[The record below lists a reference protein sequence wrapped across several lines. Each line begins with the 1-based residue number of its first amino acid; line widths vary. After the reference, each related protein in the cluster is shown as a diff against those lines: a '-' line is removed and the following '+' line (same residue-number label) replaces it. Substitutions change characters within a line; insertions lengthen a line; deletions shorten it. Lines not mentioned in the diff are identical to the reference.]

1 MYYLFLVIIIIVAI
15 LMLLI
20 VLVQNSKGGG
30 LASEFSSANQYGG
43 VVQTNKYL
51 EKATW
56 ILAVAI
62 VSLSILASLTIPKQQ
77 KEEGASIVQEQVN
90 NQVDYSSSI
99 PTITDQT
106 QNPTQQK
113 NTTEGN
119 ENK

>member
-1 MYYLFLVIIIIVAI
+1 MYYVFLVLIIIVAV

-56 ILAVAI
+56 ILAIAI
-62 VSLSILASLTIPKQQ
+62 VSFSILASLTIPTE
-77 KEEGASIVQEQVN
+77 KENVNSSIVQEQVVN
-90 NQVDYSSSI
+90 TVDYSSAI
-99 PTITDQT
+99 PTIEPSQT
-106 QNPTQQK
+106 ENPTQNQQ
-113 NTTEGN
+113 NTSEGN
-119 ENK
+119 N